1 MNEFVVV
8 VVGVVVIAVAAYV
21 LVRRTRPRRA
31 PSPSLPA
38 TARTPGQAEVTLPVE
53 DADPETPATQRL
65 VADAADRVLAA
76 DPEVVTVVVLSR
88 GGRELG
94 RIERRPAASRPFVD
108 VPLALREPHAPRHR
122 GPGQPVEHEHGVG
135 TSAHVR
141 FEEERSEP
149 HRTLAD
155 HFELPDAVRER
166 IGNPEDPV
174 QLVCA
179 ILEQAG
185 VPIDVD
191 DNFIHAGDQALVVLR
206 TPLRAAVGPD
216 DLSAAF
222 LRYQRSGAKRGVVLT
237 VGTLYTHEMRRR
249 EALAPALLH
258 TGPDGIQRMADA
270 VAMGANP
277 LDFVVQTS

>member
-1 MNEFVVV
+1 
-8 VVGVVVIAVAAYV
+8 
-21 LVRRTRPRRA
+21 
-31 PSPSLPA
+31 
-38 TARTPGQAEVTLPVE
+38 VTLPVE
-53 DADPETPATQRL
+53 DADPESPATRRL

-76 DPEVVTVVVLSR
+76 DLEVVTVVVLSR

-94 RIERRPAASRPFVD
+94 RIGRRPAESPRPFVD
-108 VPLALREPHAPRHR
+108 VPLALREPHGPRHV
-122 GPGQPVEHEHGVG
+122 GPGQPVEREHGVG
-135 TSAHVR
+135 TAAHVR
-141 FEEERSEP
+141 FEDKRPEP

-166 IGNPEDPV
+166 ISNPEDPV
-174 QLVCA
+174 QIVRA
-179 ILEQAG
+179 ILEEAG

-191 DNFIHAGDQALVVLR
+191 DDFILAGDRALVVLR
-206 TPLRAAVGPD
+206 TRLRAAVGTE

-222 LRYQRSGAKRGVVLT
+222 LRFQRSGAKRGVVVT
-237 VGTLYTHEMRRR
+237 AGTLYTHEMHRR

-277 LDFVVQTS
+277 LDFVVHTS